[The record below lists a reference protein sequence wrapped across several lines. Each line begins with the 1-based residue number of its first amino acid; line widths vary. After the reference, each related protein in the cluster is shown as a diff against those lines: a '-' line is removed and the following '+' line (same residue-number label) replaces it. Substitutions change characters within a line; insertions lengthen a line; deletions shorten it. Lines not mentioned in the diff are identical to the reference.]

1 MKASKTSRKKTK
13 SKETT
18 KHAKLAKP
26 KPTPKPQIV
35 DSDNFFTTLIE
46 RRISDAEKELDTIRT
61 GIPSNETGKGYM
73 KALEGL
79 LLTAKSNDDKFL
91 YLAKIEK
98 TPTKLRSIRREFTAQ
113 TENGLHTDYDR
124 GYFQALERFI
134 KRLERSN
141 LTAQPNGEKKNSETI
156 KK

>member
-13 SKETT
+13 LKDVAKAT
-18 KHAKLAKP
+18 KVTKP

-35 DSDNFFTTLIE
+35 DSDKFFRTLIE
-46 RRISDAEKELDTIRT
+46 RRISDAEKELDTIRA
-61 GIPSNETGKGYM
+61 GIPANETGKGYM

-98 TPTKLRSIRREFTAQ
+98 TPTKLRNIRREFAAQ

-124 GYFQALERFI
+124 GYFQALEGFI
-134 KRLERSN
+134 RKLERSD
-141 LTAQPNGEKKNSETI
+141 LPTEPNGEKKNAETTR
-156 KK
+156 K